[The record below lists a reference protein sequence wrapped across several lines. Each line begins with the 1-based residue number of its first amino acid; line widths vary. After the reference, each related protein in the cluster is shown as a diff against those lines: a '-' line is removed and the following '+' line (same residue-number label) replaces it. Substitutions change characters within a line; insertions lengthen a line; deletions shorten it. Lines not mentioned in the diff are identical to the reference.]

1 MNVFRSYILSRA
13 KQIIK
18 LLDAH
23 ISMWI
28 WLSDEIEFDD
38 FSGPITQYIDFSGN
52 DFDVQYLYVKVSTIQ
67 RLIGGDAREREPIKS
82 YSCSYHHHILIHEK
96 RIYILWTSVMEMLES
111 NFSELNNIFAYSI
124 PWCIRKATGDC
135 IHPFRYGTF
144 TEDNSR
150 SFLFISFYS
159 SEIKWGKYK
168 LRLFDSIWNGA
179 NANGYYS
186 RIIRTFSI
194 YIYIKKTLIDAWLC
208 CFFFYQSE
216 SKKNLSNSNAQNS
229 R

>member
-67 RLIGGDAREREPIKS
+67 RLIGGDARERES
-82 YSCSYHHHILIHEK
+82 QSNHIPVHIIIIFSFMKNAYIFYGHPWWKCLNPVSQNWIIFLLIQFLGVFAK
-96 RIYILWTSVMEMLES
+96 QQAIVFIPLDMEHS
-111 NFSELNNIFAYSI
+111 QRTIAVVFFSFHF
-124 PWCIRKATGDC
+124 IRRK
-135 IHPFRYGTF
+135 
-144 TEDNSR
+144 
-150 SFLFISFYS
+150 S
-159 SEIKWGKYK
+159 SEENISYDY
-168 LRLFDSIWNGA
+168 LILYEMERMQMD
-179 NANGYYS
+179 
-186 RIIRTFSI
+186 IIP
-194 YIYIKKTLIDAWLC
+194 
-208 CFFFYQSE
+208 E
-216 SKKNLSNSNAQNS
+216 
-229 R
+229 

>member
-67 RLIGGDAREREPIKS
+67 RLIGGDARERERANQI
-82 YSCSYHHHILIHEK
+82 I
-96 RIYILWTSVMEMLES
+96 
-111 NFSELNNIFAYSI
+111 
-124 PWCIRKATGDC
+124 
-135 IHPFRYGTF
+135 
-144 TEDNSR
+144 
-150 SFLFISFYS
+150 FLFISSSYS
-159 SEIKWGKYK
+159 HSWKTHIYFMDIRDGNAWIQF
-168 LRLFDSIWNGA
+168 LRI
-179 NANGYYS
+179 
-186 RIIRTFSI
+186 
-194 YIYIKKTLIDAWLC
+194 
-208 CFFFYQSE
+208 E
-216 SKKNLSNSNAQNS
+216 
-229 R
+229 